1 MNNNELKGKMVMVPR
16 TMYCREHVAYCM
28 HVDKDYIY
36 CIDWNGNR
44 DRLSV
49 STQGFREATTQEI
62 ADAATH
68 DCHLNAQDYDFC

>member
-1 MNNNELKGKMVMVPR
+1 MDNKELKGKMVMVPR
-16 TMYCREHVAYCM
+16 TMFGREHVAYCM
-28 HVDKDYIY
+28 HVDNDYIH

-49 STQGFREATTQEI
+49 NTQGFREATTQEI

-68 DCHLNAQDYDFC
+68 DCHMNARDYSF